1 MQDRFRFR
9 CFNNFQNKIFE
20 VKNISYIDGI
30 VKRIEVQ
37 DEERILIFDEWQ
49 NNIDNT
55 FLIQCTG
62 IKDKNGK
69 LIYEGD
75 IVEILGD
82 EIPYVIEYDEDRARF
97 VIDSEIDRVCCDFDN
112 YYGYEL
118 EIIGNIYENDEL
130 LQGE

>member
-1 MQDRFRFR
+1 MQDRFKFR
-9 CFNNFQNKIFE
+9 AVDMKTKEI
-20 VKNISYIDGI
+20 IYIDNYYWFEENGI
-30 VKRIEVQ
+30 AE
-37 DEERILIFDEWQ
+37 
-49 NNIDNT
+49 IDNNGT
-55 FLIQCTG
+55 ASGHTGEYWINQCTG
-62 IKDKNGK
+62 LKDKNGK

-112 YYGYEL
+112 YSGYEL
-118 EIIGNIYENDEL
+118 EIIGNIYENKEL